1 MKFAT
6 RVIHG
11 GLKPDPSTGS
21 VNIPIYQTSNFVM
34 DAPGVHR
41 GYTYSR
47 VKNPTREALENN
59 IAAIENAKYGLCF
72 ASGVA
77 AIDAI
82 LRMFVPGD
90 EIISTSDLYGG
101 SLRLFRQI
109 FQPTGINFN
118 YIDLADADN
127 IERAITDKTRL
138 IWIESPTNPI
148 MKILDIAMIVKV
160 AKKHNLLVAVD
171 NTFATPCL
179 QQPLDL
185 GADIVVHSATKYLGG
200 HSDLILGAVVLNDK
214 QLFDHLK
221 MIQVSCGAIPGPND
235 CFLTLRGIKTL
246 QIRMERSCANAM
258 QVARFLEQHPR
269 VNKVNYPGLPSH
281 PGHGLAKKQMSDFG
295 SMISFDLKEDTKAA
309 AAQILKKTKVFTL
322 AESLGGVESLCGHP
336 ASMSHASM
344 PRKERLETGINDSLI
359 RLSIGIEDVE
369 DLIED
374 LNQAMNHK

>member
-34 DAPGVHR
+34 DAPGVHK

-82 LRMFVPGD
+82 IRMFVPGD

-101 SLRLFRQI
+101 SLRLFRKI
-109 FQPTGINFN
+109 FQPIGINFS
-118 YIDLADADN
+118 YIDLAETEN

-138 IWIESPTNPI
+138 IWIESPTNPM
-148 MKILDIAMIVKV
+148 MKIIDIAMIVEV
-160 AKKHNLLVAVD
+160 AKQHNLLVAVD

-179 QQPLDL
+179 QRPLDMGVDL
-185 GADIVVHSATKYLGG
+185 VVHSATKYLGG
-200 HSDLILGAVVLNDK
+200 HSDLILGAVVLNDE
-214 QLFDHLK
+214 QLYNHIK

-246 QIRMERSCANAM
+246 QIRMERSCMNAM
-258 QVARFLEQHPR
+258 HVARFLGEHLR
-269 VNKVNYPGLPSH
+269 VNKVNYPGLPGH
-281 PGHGLAKKQMSDFG
+281 PGHALAKKQMSDFG
-295 SMISFDLKEDTKAA
+295 SMLSFDLKEDTSAA
-309 AAQILKKTKVFTL
+309 AAQILEKTKVFTL
-322 AESLGGVESLCGHP
+322 AESLGGVESICGHP

-344 PRKERLETGINDSLI
+344 PKKERMETGINDSLI

-374 LNQAMNHK
+374 LNQAMDG

>member
-34 DAPGVHR
+34 DAPGVHK

-214 QLFDHLK
+214 QLFDQLK
-221 MIQVSCGAIPGPND
+221 LIQVSCGAIPGPND